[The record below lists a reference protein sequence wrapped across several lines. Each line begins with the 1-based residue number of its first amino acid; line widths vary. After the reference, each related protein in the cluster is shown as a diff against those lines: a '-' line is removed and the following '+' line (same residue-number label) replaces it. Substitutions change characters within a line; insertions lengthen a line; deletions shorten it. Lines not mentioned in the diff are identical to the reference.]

1 MRNPFLFPVD
11 ALRPEGTSH
20 AGEHAADIA
29 GGISPSLSG
38 QRRRPLRH
46 GDPWLDV
53 GFRQIGSEDPA
64 AGALPRGWDR
74 ASGTGRAD
82 GRHVG
87 PTGGRHPDGSPRF
100 DQPVPSGGY
109 LWWYIDAL
117 SDDGNYGLT
126 IIAFVG
132 SVFSPYYRAAL
143 KRGAA
148 NPENYCSLNVALY
161 GRNPRWTMTERGRD
175 RIARDASSFTIG
187 PSSLHWHRDHLE
199 IDICEIGMPLP
210 LPVRG
215 KVRVYPS
222 SLSTFST
229 ALDDQGRHRWGPLA
243 ACARVEVEMDK
254 PSQRWS
260 GHGYFDSNEG
270 DEPVSEPFREWDWS
284 RALLSD
290 GSAAVIYDV
299 QQKQGKDRLLGLRFS
314 PNGHIEEF
322 APPPRQSLEL
332 TRWRIPRRMR
342 SEGDAPVRVI
352 DMLEDTPFYERSVL
366 KSRLFGEDVISVH
379 ETLNV
384 PRLVSPVVQYML
396 PFRMPR
402 RA

>member
-1 MRNPFLFPVD
+1 MRNPFLFPAG
-11 ALRPEGTSH
+11 ALWPEGASH
-20 AGEHAADIA
+20 AGEHAAYIA

-38 QRRRPLRH
+38 QRRRSVRD

-64 AGALPRGWDR
+64 AGALPRGRDST
-74 ASGTGRAD
+74 SGSGRAN

-126 IIAFVG
+126 LIAFVG

-161 GRNPRWTMTERGRD
+161 GRNRRWTMTERGCD
-175 RIARDASSFTIG
+175 SMARDASSFTIG
-187 PSSLHWHRDHLE
+187 PSSLHWHHDHLE
-199 IDICEIGMPLP
+199 INICEVGMPMPWP
-210 LPVRG
+210 LRG

-260 GHGYFDSNEG
+260 GHGYLDSNEG

-299 QQKQGKDRLLGLRFS
+299 QQKQGADRLLGLRFL
-314 PNGHIEEF
+314 PDGRVEEF
-322 APPPRQSLEL
+322 APPARHTLPL

-342 SEGDAPVRVI
+342 SEGDDPVRVI

-384 PRLVSPVVQYML
+384 PRLVSSVVQNML

-402 RA
+402 RR

>member
-1 MRNPFLFPVD
+1 MRNPFFFPAG
-11 ALRPEGTSH
+11 ALWSEGASHTGQHAAHH
-20 AGEHAADIA
+20 AG
-29 GGISPSLSG
+29 GVSPLVSG
-38 QRRRPLRH
+38 QRRRAVRD
-46 GDPWLDV
+46 GDPRLDV
-53 GFRQIGSEDPA
+53 GFRQIGRENPI
-64 AGALPRGWDR
+64 AGPVSGGGQC

-82 GRHVG
+82 GGHVG

-100 DQPVPSGGY
+100 NQPVPSGGY
-109 LWWYIDAL
+109 LWWYLDAL

-132 SVFSPYYRAAL
+132 SVFSPYYRSAL

-148 NPENYCSLNVALY
+148 DPENHCALNVALY
-161 GRNPRWTMTERGRD
+161 GRNRRWTMTERGRGQ
-175 RIARDASSFTIG
+175 IQRDAHHFVIG
-187 PSSLHWHRDHLE
+187 PSSLHWCGDHLE
-199 IDICEIGMPLP
+199 IDICETGMPIP

-215 KVRVYPS
+215 KVRVYPA
-222 SLSTFST
+222 SLSTLSI

-243 ACARVEVEMDK
+243 ACARVEVEMHQ
-254 PSQRWS
+254 PSQCWR

-299 QQKQGKDRLLGLRFS
+299 QARQGADRLLGLRFF
-314 PNGHIEEF
+314 PDGRIDEF
-322 APPPRQSLEL
+322 APPPRHALPL
-332 TRWRIPRRMR
+332 TGWRIPRRMR
-342 SEGDAPVRVI
+342 SEGDAPVRII

-366 KSRLFGEDVISVH
+366 KSRLFHEDVISVH

-384 PRLVSPVVQYML
+384 PRLVSPVVQVML

-402 RA
+402 SK

>member
-1 MRNPFLFPVD
+1 MRNPFLFPVGP
-11 ALRPEGTSH
+11 LRPEGESH
-20 AGEHAADIA
+20 TGEHAAHLP
-29 GGISPSLSG
+29 GELSSPLSG
-38 QRRRPLRH
+38 QRRRTVRH
-46 GDPWLDV
+46 GDPWMDV
-53 GFRQIGSEDPA
+53 GIRQIGSEDPA
-64 AGALPRGWDR
+64 SRALPRGWNG
-74 ASGTGRAD
+74 ASGSGRAD
-82 GRHVG
+82 GSDVG
-87 PTGGRHPDGSPRF
+87 PTGGRHADGSPRF
-100 DQPVPSGGY
+100 DQSVPSGGY

-148 NPENYCSLNVALY
+148 DPENHCSLNVALY
-161 GRNPRWTMTERGRD
+161 GRNPRWAMTERGRGHIQ
-175 RIARDASSFTIG
+175 REASSFTIG
-187 PSSLHWHRDHLE
+187 PSSLHWHHDHLE
-199 IDICEIGMPLP
+199 INICEVGMPMPWP
-210 LPVRG
+210 LRG

-260 GHGYFDSNEG
+260 GHGYLDSNEG

-299 QQKQGKDRLLGLRFS
+299 QQKQGADRLLGLRFL
-314 PNGHIEEF
+314 PDGRVEEF
-322 APPPRQSLEL
+322 APPARHTLPL

-342 SEGDAPVRVI
+342 SEGDDPVRVI

-384 PRLVSPVVQYML
+384 PRLVSSVVQNML

-402 RA
+402 RR

>member
-1 MRNPFLFPVD
+1 M
-11 ALRPEGTSH
+11 
-20 AGEHAADIA
+20 
-29 GGISPSLSG
+29 
-38 QRRRPLRH
+38 
-46 GDPWLDV
+46 
-53 GFRQIGSEDPA
+53 
-64 AGALPRGWDR
+64 
-74 ASGTGRAD
+74 
-82 GRHVG
+82 
-87 PTGGRHPDGSPRF
+87 
-100 DQPVPSGGY
+100 
-109 LWWYIDAL
+109 
-117 SDDGNYGLT
+117 
-126 IIAFVG
+126 
-132 SVFSPYYRAAL
+132 FSPYYRAAL

-148 NPENYCSLNVALY
+148 DPENYCSLNVALY
-161 GRNPRWTMTERGRD
+161 GRNRRWTMTERGRE

-199 IDICEIGMPLP
+199 IDIHEIGMPLP

-229 ALDDQGRHRWGPLA
+229 SLDDQSRHRWGPLA
-243 ACARVEVEMDK
+243 ACARVEVEMDR

-260 GHGYFDSNEG
+260 GHGYLDSNEG

-299 QQKQGKDRLLGLRFS
+299 QQKQGADRLLGLRFY
-314 PNGHIEEF
+314 PDGRIEEF
-322 APPPRQSLEL
+322 SPPPRQSLEL

-384 PRLVSPVVQYML
+384 PRLVSPVVQNML

>member
-1 MRNPFLFPVD
+1 M
-11 ALRPEGTSH
+11 
-20 AGEHAADIA
+20 
-29 GGISPSLSG
+29 
-38 QRRRPLRH
+38 
-46 GDPWLDV
+46 
-53 GFRQIGSEDPA
+53 
-64 AGALPRGWDR
+64 
-74 ASGTGRAD
+74 
-82 GRHVG
+82 
-87 PTGGRHPDGSPRF
+87 
-100 DQPVPSGGY
+100 
-109 LWWYIDAL
+109 
-117 SDDGNYGLT
+117 
-126 IIAFVG
+126 
-132 SVFSPYYRAAL
+132 FSPYYRAAL